1 MKGMDD
7 KKRGGKAMALNRQTE
22 EQQAKQL
29 SQLMKDY
36 GMHKQAN
43 EQAREPSEQHG
54 EEEYPIQPS

>member
-1 MKGMDD
+1 
-7 KKRGGKAMALNRQTE
+7 MALNRQTE

-36 GMHKQAN
+36 GMRKQAN
-43 EQAREPSEQHG
+43 EQARESSEQHG